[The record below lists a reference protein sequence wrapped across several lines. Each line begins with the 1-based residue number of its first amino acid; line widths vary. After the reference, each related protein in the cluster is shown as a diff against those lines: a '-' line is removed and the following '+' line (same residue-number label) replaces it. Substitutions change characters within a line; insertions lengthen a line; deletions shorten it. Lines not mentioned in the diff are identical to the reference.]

1 MGCIIGEGQEIR
13 YTNVMTGLSVLLV
26 FIFGAVVGSF
36 LNVVIDRLSTGRSI
50 VYGRSYCEGCKKTL
64 KAYDLLP
71 IVSYLILRGKC
82 RYCKAKISVR
92 ILIVETLS
100 AIIFASIYLSVVSSS
115 ISVLPGIVLG
125 VIILCFVG
133 IFFADLEYGIIP
145 DFLVIVSTFASLI
158 YIVATGQLVF
168 PHVVTGLITLLFF
181 VLLFVITRGK
191 GMGLGDVKLSFVLG
205 FFLGFPS
212 IIVALYLAFL
222 TGAGVSIILVVW
234 KKIRFL
240 GGTIPFGPFLVGS
253 AVVAYFFGNLIIQH
267 FLMGIL

>member
-1 MGCIIGEGQEIR
+1 MFE
-13 YTNVMTGLSVLLV
+13 LSVLIT
-26 FIFGAVVGSF
+26 FIFGATVGSF

-50 VYGRSYCEGCKKTL
+50 IYGRSYCEGCRKTL

-71 IVSYLILRGKC
+71 IVSYLVLRGKC
-82 RYCKAKISVR
+82 RYCKAKIPLR

-100 AIIFASIYLSVVSSS
+100 ALTFASIYLSIVTAS
-115 ISVLPGIVLG
+115 ISLLPGIFLG
-125 VIILCFVG
+125 IIIYSFIG

-145 DFLVIVSTFASLI
+145 DFLVIVSTVSSLLYLLSSNGLVIPHLIAGFA
-158 YIVATGQLVF
+158 
-168 PHVVTGLITLLFF
+168 TLAFF
-181 VLLFVITRGK
+181 LLLFVITKGR
-191 GMGLGDVKLSFVLG
+191 GMGLGDVKLSFMLG

-253 AVVAYFFGNLIIQH
+253 AIIAYFFGTTIIQR

>member
-82 RYCKAKISVR
+82 RYCKAKIPVR

-125 VIILCFVG
+125 VIMRRFWCF
-133 IFFADLEYGIIP
+133 LR
-145 DFLVIVSTFASLI
+145 LVS
-158 YIVATGQLVF
+158 
-168 PHVVTGLITLLFF
+168 
-181 VLLFVITRGK
+181 
-191 GMGLGDVKLSFVLG
+191 
-205 FFLGFPS
+205 
-212 IIVALYLAFL
+212 
-222 TGAGVSIILVVW
+222 
-234 KKIRFL
+234 
-240 GGTIPFGPFLVGS
+240 
-253 AVVAYFFGNLIIQH
+253 
-267 FLMGIL
+267 

>member
-1 MGCIIGEGQEIR
+1 MFELSILII
-13 YTNVMTGLSVLLV
+13 
-26 FIFGAVVGSF
+26 FIFGAIVGSF

-64 KAYDLLP
+64 KPYDLLP
-71 IVSYLILRGKC
+71 IVSYLVLRGKC
-82 RYCKAKISVR
+82 RYCKAKIPIR

-100 AIIFASIYLSVVSSS
+100 AITFGLIYLSVLGLTLSF
-115 ISVLPGIVLG
+115 LPAVFLG
-125 VIILCFVG
+125 AIFLCFIG

-145 DFLVIVSTFASLI
+145 DFLVIVSTFSSLF
-158 YIVATGQLVF
+158 YLLFSNQLVI
-168 PHVVTGLITLLFF
+168 PHFIAGIATLAFF
-181 VLLFVITRGK
+181 LLLYVITRGR

-253 AVVAYFFGNLIIQH
+253 AVVAYFFGTIIIQR
-267 FLMGIL
+267 FLIGIL